1 MANYIATYFYQDD
14 ADLGASYG
22 NIFLPLV
29 ERNLIYWKTV
39 FTFFYS
45 VRVFHKEED
54 VNLVLFTNVHT
65 FPFMDEIEDLGV
77 KIYNNL
83 ELTHRGDKKWATV
96 KFFFDVV
103 NFINNSEIF
112 YKNDNFVLLDTDVVM
127 QKNANDLFNKINKI
141 NTPQCYTI
149 NSSVKLDTDFH
160 GMSVQRMNEVGSS
173 ILHRPI
179 NIKKLLGG
187 EYFAFKKSS
196 LSRSVEDFNSLLKH
210 DIFTTEEQIL
220 SIALS
225 GLNCVQYSNYEI
237 YRLWITIKYMDI
249 PSNYKSYVFLHMPSE
264 KEGILDR
271 LFKLFFN
278 TPVSQMNIR
287 RYLKVF
293 SKISFLDQPIFLIR
307 LRCVIKKINYDR
319 CKFYLNLG
327 KK

>member
-14 ADLGASYG
+14 VDLGASYG
-22 NIFLPLV
+22 NIFLPLA
-29 ERNLIYWKTV
+29 ERNLVYWKTV

-45 VRVFHKEED
+45 VRVFHKKED
-54 VNLVLFTNVHT
+54 VHLALFTNVET
-65 FPFMDEIEDLGV
+65 FPFMDEIESLGV
-77 KIYNNL
+77 QIYNNL

-103 NFINNSEIF
+103 NFINNSEKF

-149 NSSVKLDTDFH
+149 NSTVKLDTDFH

-173 ILHRPI
+173 ILHRQV

-196 LSRSVEDFNSLLKH
+196 LSRSVEDFNSLLKY

-220 SIALS
+220 SIAFS
-225 GLNCVQYSNYEI
+225 DSNCVQYANYEV
-237 YRLWITIKYMDI
+237 YRLWITITYMDI

-264 KEGILDR
+264 KEDTLDR

-278 TPVSQMNIR
+278 TPISQMNIGS
-287 RYLKVF
+287 YLEVF
-293 SKISFLDQPIFLIR
+293 GKISHLNWPIFLIR
-307 LRCVIKKINYDR
+307 LRRLIKKVLVTKVRPNFR
-319 CKFYLNLG
+319 TAT
-327 KK
+327 